1 MLCITQY
8 NGGQD
13 GCKQLIINVMQ
24 SILQLSPKIFN
35 IAIFLAAPPHS
46 EKLMH
51 LLNVSLFILFLHVK
65 TSESVED
72 SYSACNDNDF
82 LVMG

>member
-1 MLCITQY
+1 MTLCITQY

-51 LLNVSLFILFLHVK
+51 LLNVSHVE
-65 TSESVED
+65 TSEPVED
-72 SYSACNDNDF
+72 IAHTTDNDC